1 MMHRRHGS
9 DRGQGRLGSTRRRSP
24 RLVLTAVVAA
34 LTVGVAACG
43 SSCGS
48 GATYRQGHRPV
59 RHQLRLQDGVQPGQ
73 PDAHTRIA
81 AIQDGQKIKPAF
93 QQALNSS
100 LAKSS
105 AGAKLDSYKILS
117 ASACTKA
124 SVSSPCAKVV
134 YDIDGPTGTAILP
147 NSQGYAVYVN
157 GKWLVAKATI
167 CGLLG
172 LFYQAAG
179 KSGSPA
185 GC

>member
-24 RLVLTAVVAA
+24 RLVVTAVVAA
-34 LTVGVAACG
+34 LMVGAAACG
-43 SSCGS
+43 SSSGGS
-48 GATYRQGHRPV
+48 TYNKATAQADINSAFKTVFNLATPTIT
-59 RHQLRLQDGVQPGQ
+59 PK
-73 PDAHTRIA
+73 IA
-81 AIQDGQKIKPAF
+81 AIQDGQQVKPAF

-117 ASACTKA
+117 SSACTKA
-124 SVSSPCAKVV
+124 SVPSPCAKVV

-179 KSGSPA
+179 KSGSPP